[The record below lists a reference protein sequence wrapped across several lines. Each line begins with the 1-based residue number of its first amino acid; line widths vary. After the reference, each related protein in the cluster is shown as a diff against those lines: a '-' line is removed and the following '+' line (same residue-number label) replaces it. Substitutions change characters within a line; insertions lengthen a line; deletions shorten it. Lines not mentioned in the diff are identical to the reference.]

1 MGCLFVCLF
10 FVSGEPVCTPP
21 LHGLTSSP
29 PWRAGGPQEKR
40 IETEYTEHT
49 AHRATATWAVW
60 EQLWA
65 AAQGRRERLHRGM
78 HRIQADAEGQAL
90 GRKTAGRS
98 AQAPRG
104 VRTHGKAAVSSS
116 GRQRV
121 YSKPPFL
128 KEMPALLKRPALP
141 AHTSSSL
148 ISTGLK

>member
-1 MGCLFVCLF
+1 MGGR
-10 FVSGEPVCTPP
+10 SGAE
-21 LHGLTSSP
+21 G
-29 PWRAGGPQEKR
+29 
-40 IETEYTEHT
+40 
-49 AHRATATWAVW
+49 
-60 EQLWA
+60 
-65 AAQGRRERLHRGM
+65 ERLHRGM

-148 ISTGLK
+148 ISAGLKEPLIHPVALGLS